1 MYESI
6 YDKGIYFHLSNCLCL
21 HHKVMVEEWW
31 QHICSRHILGTW
43 CAQLRPLRQQTLDRV
58 WCQSSYGPSIFCLSI
73 HAGKPIAL
81 YRTDFFTQ
89 SNCTCSTSRTRRTPY
104 AYTSSSLTTSIHNN
118 GERDNIQNTDNIFIF
133 TKLIAQETYLKSVIV
148 YTNARKEQFI
158 TWVRTPKDTTNK
170 DNQMVPQLT
179 NTIINS
185 RVIYILQEFL
195 ELLTQAM
202 VNFFLYI
209 CFLIIYISKLL
220 PPIHRINV
228 LKIQ

>member
-1 MYESI
+1 MQVIRFEASTVNVWKQLC
-6 YDKGIYFHLSNCLCL
+6 DKGIYFHLSNCLCL
-21 HHKVMVEEWW
+21 HHKVMAEEWW
-31 QHICSRHILGTW
+31 QHTCSRHFLGTW
-43 CAQLRPLRQQTLDRV
+43 CSQLRPLRQQTLDSV
-58 WCQSSYGPSIFCLSI
+58 CCESSYCPLLIVCLSK
-73 HAGKPIAL
+73 HAL
-81 YRTDFFTQ
+81 YRTDFFIQ
-89 SNCTCSTSRTRRTPY
+89 SNSTCWTYRTGRTPY
-104 AYTSSSLTTSIHNN
+104 AYTSSSLTIPIHNN

-133 TKLIAQETYLKSVIV
+133 TKLTAQETYLKSVIV

-158 TWVRTPKDTTNK
+158 TWVRTPKDTTNR
-170 DNQMVPQLT
+170 DNQFH
-179 NTIINS
+179 NS
-185 RVIYILQEFL
+185 HILLGFL

>member
-1 MYESI
+1 
-6 YDKGIYFHLSNCLCL
+6 
-21 HHKVMVEEWW
+21 MVEEWW
-31 QHICSRHILGTW
+31 QHICSRHFLGTW
-43 CAQLRPLRQQTLDRV
+43 CAQLRPLGQQTLDRV
-58 WCQSSYGPSIFCLSI
+58 CCQSSYGPLLIVRLSI
-73 HAGKPIAL
+73 QPTAL

-89 SNCTCSTSRTRRTPY
+89 SNSTCSTSRTGRTPY
-104 AYTSSSLTTSIHNN
+104 AYTSSSLTTPIHNN

-133 TKLIAQETYLKSVIV
+133 TKPTAQETYLKSVTV

-170 DNQMVPQLT
+170 DNQIVPHLT
-179 NTIINS
+179 HIIINS
-185 RVIYILQEFL
+185 RVIYIFLGFL